1 VLEVDSIDRMY
12 LNGYVPLL
20 QTEGSFVCFV
30 RDRLGYPIAS
40 TAVIAPMTER
50 FVQSIERFA
59 QQSHI
64 DVAAFEK
71 GSARTTWRSTP
82 LPKGC
87 CLSGKARE
95 KARVFRTTRSLLIFP
110 LCR

>member
-1 VLEVDSIDRMY
+1 MLEVESIDRMY
-12 LNGYVPLL
+12 LNGHVPLL
-20 QTEGSFVCFV
+20 QTEGSFVRFV

-64 DVAAFEK
+64 DVVAFEK
-71 GSARTTWRSTP
+71 GSARTTWRRSTWRSTP

-87 CLSGKARE
+87 CLLARPGRRPPCSE
-95 KARVFRTTRSLLIFP
+95 PRDV
-110 LCR
+110 C